1 MIRYNGVVDVQ
12 ALVYHLFRALSRVA
26 CALPRRTALGIG
38 AGFAAL
44 VYRIYRL
51 TPYRD
56 FLYGNLRAAFPE
68 APAPELHA
76 IALCHLQMLTRA
88 IAEVLRLPLLTRDNL
103 SELVRFEGQEHLEA
117 ALAEGRG
124 VLIATA
130 HFGNW
135 ELLGAA
141 LALAYRP
148 LHVLVQRP
156 SQDAFD
162 RLFKEFRGL
171 AGVHTW
177 LNSGPASLRPAL
189 RALSRNEM
197 VGLLCDQHGESQEA
211 IVDFF
216 GHPVSAPTGAFFF
229 AQRTGAAIVPVF
241 AIRQPDDT
249 HVLRFEPA
257 IAPSGDVEADAQ
269 RLYDLY
275 ERMIRMHPDHWLW
288 VHDRWA
294 REGELR
300 ARPKRE
306 EVPA

>member
-1 MIRYNGVVDVQ
+1 M
-12 ALVYHLFRALSRVA
+12 
-26 CALPRRTALGIG
+26 LPRRAALGLG

-44 VYRIYRL
+44 VYGLYRL
-51 TPYRD
+51 TPYRG
-56 FLYGNLRAAFPE
+56 FIHGNLRAAFPQ
-68 APAPELHA
+68 APDTELHG
-76 IALCHLQMLTRA
+76 IAKRHLQHLTRA
-88 IAEVLRLPLLTRDNL
+88 IAEVLRLPLLTQETLDA
-103 SELVRFEGQEHLEA
+103 LVRFEGAEHLEA
-117 ALAEGRG
+117 ALARGRG
-124 VLIATA
+124 VLLVTA

-141 LALAYRP
+141 IATRYCP

-162 RLFKEFRGL
+162 RLFKEFRAL

-177 LNSGPASLRPAL
+177 LNNGPASLRPAL
-189 RALSRNEM
+189 RALARNEA

-211 IVDFF
+211 IVRFF

-229 AQRTGAAIVPVF
+229 AKRTGAAIVPVF

-249 HVLRFEPA
+249 HVLHFEPA
-257 IAPSGDVEADAQ
+257 IAPSADVEADAQ

-275 ERMIRMHPDHWLW
+275 ERMITRHPDHWLW

-294 REGELR
+294 REHELR
-300 ARPKRE
+300 CPTARE
-306 EVPA
+306 EVLA